1 MRFAG
6 REPGSD
12 AQSVAGKLAL
22 ERALERGVNFVHSS
36 FEYGTRWAMGEVMR
50 SHSKRHDLHHVIKVP
65 VPDFDDGGVF
75 DKAKFRTRVE
85 EALRELHTDRI
96 AVLQH
101 LQRFRP
107 NSDDNR
113 IPNISAVNEPMM
125 EIFEKLREEGK
136 VGYLT
141 TFPYT
146 TDFARSA
153 MGTGCFSGIVAYY
166 NTIEMEMSE
175 FFDDLQEKG
184 QGFLCIRPFMAGLL
198 TDRRADR
205 KVLPLEDRNQ
215 DDLWDEAYGRLEL
228 IQAAMGDQVTS
239 WTSFAI
245 KFALIHPVVTSLIV
259 GLNSVEQVDQVLD
272 AADGI
277 YPDRGVFYAAREI
290 FRDHGAVV
298 AP

>member
-36 FEYGTRWAMGEVMR
+36 FEYGTRWAMGEVLR

-205 KVLPLEDRNQ
+205 KVLPPEDRNQ
-215 DDLWDEAYGRLEL
+215 DDQWDEAYGRLEL
-228 IQAAMGDQVTS
+228 IQAAIGDQVAS
-239 WTSFAI
+239 WTSLAI
-245 KFALIHPVVTSLIV
+245 RFALIHPVVTSLIV

-290 FRDHGAVV
+290 FRNHGAVV